1 MVSQFKT
8 GKHGELFYTLLI
20 LKKFQWPGE
29 VSVFKESQSQG
40 RGQCSHKKAGCGGGV
55 GGVGGVGGHFGMRL
69 IWAGST
75 ALSLISYVL
84 RNVWIPVSS

>member
-8 GKHGELFYTLLI
+8 GNHGELFYTLLI

-40 RGQCSHKKAGCGGGV
+40 RGQYSHKKAGVGGG
-55 GGVGGVGGHFGMRL
+55 GGGRRFGMRVM
-69 IWAGST
+69 WAGST

-84 RNVWIPVSS
+84 RNVWIPVS